1 LIVTKKDKPS
11 YRVRNWADYNKSLVN
26 RGSLTVWINEEAIKA
41 WRDPEQS
48 GAQGR
53 PVTYSDVAIECMAML
68 QAVYGL
74 PLRGTQGLVQ
84 SIFELMKIALS
95 VPHYS
100 TLSRRKRR
108 VEIELPKRKPGQ
120 GVHVVI
126 DSTGVK
132 VFGEGEWKV
141 RQHGYTKRRTWKK
154 MHIAVD
160 EATGEILAVGVT
172 DNSVADGSML
182 PTLLDKIEEP
192 IIQVSGD
199 KAYDKRKCYDAIR
212 KREAVAS
219 IPPQKGA
226 RIWQH
231 GNTKGERHIRDENI
245 RTIRKKGRKAWKI
258 ESGYHRR
265 SIAETSMSRYKRILG
280 STISA
285 RTFEGQTT
293 EIKVRCKILNKMNEL
308 GRPDSVLIG

>member
-1 LIVTKKDKPS
+1 
-11 YRVRNWADYNKSLVN
+11 
-26 RGSLTVWINEEAIKA
+26 
-41 WRDPEQS
+41 
-48 GAQGR
+48 
-53 PVTYSDVAIECMAML
+53 
-68 QAVYGL
+68 
-74 PLRGTQGLVQ
+74 
-84 SIFELMKIALS
+84 
-95 VPHYS
+95 
-100 TLSRRKRR
+100 
-108 VEIELPKRKPGQ
+108 
-120 GVHVVI
+120 
-126 DSTGVK
+126 VK

-172 DNSVADGSML
+172 NNSVTDGAML

-199 KAYDKRKCYDAIR
+199 KAYDKRKCYEAIR
-212 KREAVAS
+212 KRQARAS

-226 RIWQH
+226 HIWQH
-231 GNTKGERHIRDENI
+231 GNTKGERHVRDENI
-245 RTIRKKGRKAWKI
+245 RTIRKKGRKAWKK
-258 ESGYHRR
+258 ECGYHRR

-293 EIKVRCKILNKMNEL
+293 EIKIRCKILNKMNEL

>member
-1 LIVTKKDKPS
+1 MTKKQKQN
-11 YRVRNWADYNKSLVN
+11 YGVRNWGDYNKSLVK
-26 RGSLTVWINEEAIKA
+26 RGSLTVWVSEEALKG
-41 WRDPEQS
+41 WTTPEPSDKRGHPQ
-48 GAQGR
+48 
-53 PVTYSDVAIECMAML
+53 TYSDVAIECMAML
-68 QAVYGL
+68 QAVYRL
-74 PLRGTQGLVQ
+74 ALRQTQGLVQ
-84 SIFELMKIALS
+84 SVFELMKIVLS
-95 VPHYS
+95 VPDYS
-100 TLSRRKRR
+100 TLSRRKQTMD
-108 VEIELPKRKPGQ
+108 IKLPKRKPSE

-154 MHIAVD
+154 MHLAVD

-172 DNSVADGSML
+172 DNSIADGSLL
-182 PTLLDKIEEP
+182 PVLLEEIEEP
-192 IIQVSGD
+192 VKQVSGD
-199 KAYDKRKCYDAIR
+199 KAYDKRKCYEAIR
-212 KREAVAS
+212 KKQAKAS

-231 GNTKGERHIRDENI
+231 GNTKAERHARDENL
-245 RTIRKKGRKAWKI
+245 RAIRKMGRKAWKI

-285 RTFEGQTT
+285 RTFKGQTT
-293 EIKVRCKILNKMNEL
+293 EIKVRCKILNTMNHL
-308 GRPDSVLIG
+308 GQPDSYLVR

>member
-1 LIVTKKDKPS
+1 MEK
-11 YRVRNWADYNKSLVN
+11 
-26 RGSLTVWINEEAIKA
+26 RGSLTVWVSEEAIKA
-41 WRDPEQS
+41 WTDPEQS

-53 PVTYSDVAIECMAML
+53 PVTYSDMAIECMAML
-68 QAVYGL
+68 QAVYRL
-74 PLRGTQGLVQ
+74 PLRGTRGLVQ
-84 SIFELMKIALS
+84 SIFELMQITLS

-100 TLSRRKRR
+100 TLSRRKRKLD
-108 VEIELPKRKPGQ
+108 VKLPKRKPSD

-172 DNSVADGSML
+172 DNSITDGTML
-182 PTLLDKIEEP
+182 PPLLDDIEEP
-192 IIQVSGD
+192 ITRVSGD
-199 KAYDKRKCYDAIR
+199 KAYDKRKCYEAIR
-212 KREAVAS
+212 KRKAKAS

-231 GNTKGERHIRDENI
+231 GNTKGERHNRDENI
-245 RTIRKKGRKAWKI
+245 RAIRKKGRAAWKR

-280 STISA
+280 PTISA
-285 RTFEGQTT
+285 RTFEGQST
-293 EIKVRCKILNKMNEL
+293 EIKIRCKILNTMTQM
-308 GRPDSVLIG
+308 GRPDSVLMG

>member
-1 LIVTKKDKPS
+1 MKKKS
-11 YRVRNWADYNKSLVN
+11 KAHYRVRNWAEYNKSLEK
-26 RGSLTVWINEEAIKA
+26 RGSLTVWVSEEAIKA
-41 WRDPEQS
+41 WTDPEQS

-53 PVTYSDVAIECMAML
+53 PVTYSDMAIECMAML
-68 QAVYGL
+68 QAVYRL
-74 PLRGTQGLVQ
+74 PLRGTRGLVQ
-84 SIFELMKIALS
+84 SIFELMQITLS

-100 TLSRRKRR
+100 TLSRRKRKLD
-108 VEIELPKRKPGQ
+108 VKLPKRKPSD

-172 DNSVADGSML
+172 DNSITDGTML
-182 PTLLDKIEEP
+182 PPLLDDIEEP
-192 IIQVSGD
+192 ITRVSGD
-199 KAYDKRKCYDAIR
+199 KAYDKRKCYEAIR
-212 KREAVAS
+212 KRKAKAS

-231 GNTKGERHIRDENI
+231 GNTKGERHNRDENI
-245 RTIRKKGRKAWKI
+245 RAIRKKGRAAWKR

-280 STISA
+280 PTISA
-285 RTFEGQTT
+285 RTFEGQST
-293 EIKVRCKILNKMNEL
+293 EIKIRCKILNTMTQM
-308 GRPDSVLIG
+308 GRPDSVLMG